1 MHGVASR
8 VLSCTSHVLG
18 ANDMSCAGARRCL
31 LNDFTLAAAEESC
44 QIRSL
49 ERAQSA
55 CSPMRTERACS
66 MPTPQLP
73 TVPAGLP
80 KDCMTSPQA
89 LTMSASPNDTWQ
101 PGRLREFMQVQSSLW
116 PLLN

>member
-1 MHGVASR
+1 
-8 VLSCTSHVLG
+8 
-18 ANDMSCAGARRCL
+18 MSCAGARRCL
-31 LNDFTLAAAEESC
+31 LNDFTLAAEEESC

-49 ERAQSA
+49 ERAQLA
-55 CSPMRTERACS
+55 CSPMRMERACS
-66 MPTPQLP
+66 LPSPQLP

-101 PGRLREFMQVQSSLW
+101 PGRLREFMQVRSSLW